1 MQYAGGKTLLAGA
14 RERRYKWEAPVA
26 EVNTMS
32 HKETGRE
39 ERGDIQVIEL

>member
-14 RERRYKWEAPVA
+14 REKRYKWEAPVA

-32 HKETGRE
+32 HEETGRE
-39 ERGDIQVIEL
+39 EIYMS

>member
-14 RERRYKWEAPVA
+14 RERRYKWEAPIA

-32 HKETGRE
+32 HKKPGRE
-39 ERGDIQVIEL
+39 EIHVP

>member
-26 EVNTMS
+26 EVSTMS
-32 HKETGRE
+32 HEETGRE
-39 ERGDIQVIEL
+39 EIYMS